1 MKVAIGWAALND
13 ILESACELYRQK
25 LAETDNMYEIKPLS
39 ESLEDV
45 IRFWQAADNFD
56 VDDELIVTIE
66 RREEKEDGTDRAN

>member
-1 MKVAIGWAALND
+1 MIAKVEIGWAALSD

-25 LAETDNMYEIKPLS
+25 LAEADDMYEVKPLS

-56 VDDELIVTIE
+56 VDDELILTIE
-66 RREEKEDGTDRAN
+66 KREEKDGD